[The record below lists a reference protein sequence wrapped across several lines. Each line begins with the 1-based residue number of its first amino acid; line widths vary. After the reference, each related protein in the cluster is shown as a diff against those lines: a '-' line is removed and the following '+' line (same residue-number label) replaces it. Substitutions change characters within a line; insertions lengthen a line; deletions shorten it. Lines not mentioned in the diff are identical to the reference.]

1 MSQLVRFADKVIIVT
16 GAASGIGQ
24 ATAVRL
30 AAEGGNVIGVDTNE
44 EGLRAMVEKAQAG
57 AAAGGKARFLA
68 GSVGDEA
75 TVKRIVAQVV
85 GEEGRLDVL
94 VNMAGVLRSKA
105 LTDTSLDL
113 FQTLI
118 NINLVGTF
126 MFCREAMPHLLKTRG
141 NIVNAASTSAQF
153 GHPYMVAYAAS
164 KGGVFALT
172 RTLAWEFIKQGV
184 RVNAVAPGGI
194 LTPLVMQQA
203 TEMDTYDL
211 DLFGHLS
218 RVDGAFGQPENV
230 ASVIA
235 MLASDDGAHMN
246 GEVVKIDGGVHN

>member
-1 MSQLVRFADKVIIVT
+1 VRFSNKVVIVT

-24 ATAVRL
+24 ATAVRIV
-30 AAEGGNVIGVDTNE
+30 AEGGNVIGVDTNE
-44 EGLRAMVEKAQAG
+44 EGLRATVEKAQAG

-68 GSVGDEA
+68 GSVSDEA

-85 GEEGRLDVL
+85 SEEGRLDVL
-94 VNMAGVLRSKA
+94 VNMAGVLRSKSIA
-105 LTDTSLDL
+105 DTTVEM
-113 FQTLI
+113 FQNLI
-118 NINLVGTF
+118 NINLLGTF
-126 MFCREAMPHLLKTRG
+126 MFCREALPHLEKTRG

-172 RTLAWEFIKQGV
+172 HTLAWEYLKKGV

-194 LTPLVMQQA
+194 LTPLVMKQA

-211 DLFGHLS
+211 ELFGHLS

-230 ASVIA
+230 AAVIA
-235 MLASDDGAHMN
+235 MLASDDGAHMT
-246 GEVVKIDGGVHN
+246 GEVVKMDGGVHN

>member
-1 MSQLVRFADKVIIVT
+1 MAQLVRFSNKVIIVT

-30 AAEGGNVIGVDTNE
+30 VAEGGNVIGVDTNE
-44 EGLRAMVEKAQAG
+44 EGLRATVEKAQAG
-57 AAAGGKARFLA
+57 AADGGKARFLV
-68 GSVGDEA
+68 GSVSDEA

-85 GEEGRLDVL
+85 AEEGRLDVL

-105 LTDTSLDL
+105 ITDTTVEM
-113 FQTLI
+113 FQSLI
-118 NINLVGTF
+118 NINLLGTF
-126 MFCREAMPHLLKTRG
+126 MFCREALPHLEKTRG

-164 KGGVFALT
+164 KGGVYALT
-172 RTLAWEFIKQGV
+172 HTLAWEYLKKGV

-194 LTPLVMQQA
+194 LTPLVMKQA

-235 MLASDDGAHMN
+235 MLASDDAAHMT
-246 GEVVKIDGGVHN
+246 GEVVKMDGGVHN

>member
-105 LTDTSLDL
+105 LTDTTLDL

-141 NIVNAASTSAQF
+141 NIVNAASTQF

>member
-1 MSQLVRFADKVIIVT
+1 MSQLVRFKDKVVIVT

-24 ATAVRL
+24 ATVVRI

-44 EGLRAMVEKAQAG
+44 AGLAQTVEKATAA

-68 GSVGDEA
+68 GSVADEA
-75 TVKRIVAQVV
+75 TVKRIVADVV
-85 GEEGRLDVL
+85 SAEGRLDVL
-94 VNMAGVLRSKA
+94 VNMAGVLRSKPLA
-105 LTDTSLDL
+105 ETSLEL

-126 MFCREAMPHLLKTRG
+126 LFCREAMPHLEKTRG

-153 GHPYMVAYAAS
+153 GHPYMVGYAAS
-164 KGGVFALT
+164 KGGVYALT
-172 RTLAWEFIKQGV
+172 HTLAWEFIKKGV

-235 MLASDDGAHMN
+235 MLASEDGAHMN

>member
-1 MSQLVRFADKVIIVT
+1 MSQLVRFSDKVVIVT

-24 ATAVRL
+24 ATAIRIV
-30 AAEGGNVIGVDTNE
+30 AEGGNVIGVDTNE
-44 EGLRAMVEKAQAG
+44 AGLGQMVEKAQSS
-57 AAAGGKARFLA
+57 AAAGGKARFLT

-75 TVKRIVAQVV
+75 TVKRIVEQVV
-85 GEEGRLDVL
+85 SEEGRLDVL
-94 VNMAGVLRSKA
+94 INMAGVLRSKP
-105 LTDTSLDL
+105 LTETSLDL

-126 MFCREAMPHLLKTRG
+126 LFCREAMPHLLKTKG

-164 KGGVFALT
+164 KGGIFAMT
-172 RTLAWEFIKQGV
+172 RTLAWEYLKQGV

-235 MLASDDGAHMN
+235 MLASADGAHMT